1 MKKLLIIAFVSTA
14 TILNGQSDISKTI
27 GEFSTLK
34 VYDLI
39 SVNLVKSDEN
49 RVEISG
55 NNSEDVEIINKNG
68 TLKIRMTID
77 EVFNGN
83 RTEVTLFY
91 TGFDTL
97 DTNEGAYISSSDIIE
112 HSDLELRAQEG
123 GQIKI
128 KVDTKFTEIKAYT
141 GGIVNLEG
149 TAGKVIYKVN
159 TGGVAETKNLKV
171 TNAEI
176 KIRAAGVV
184 EVNAQM
190 IDVNIRAGG
199 DVFIY
204 GTPKTVKDDRVLGG
218 RIIYKEN

>member
-1 MKKLLIIAFVSTA
+1 MKKLLLIAFISTA
-14 TILNGQSDISKTI
+14 TILNAQSDISKTV

-55 NNSEDVEIINKNG
+55 NNAEDVEVINKNG

-77 EVFNGN
+77 EIFDGN
-83 RTEVTLFY
+83 RTEVTLFH
-91 TGFDTL
+91 TGFDIL

-112 HSDLELRAQEG
+112 HDDLELRAQEG

-128 KVDTKFTEIKAYT
+128 KVDTKFTEIKVYT
-141 GGIVNLEG
+141 GGIINLEG
-149 TAGKVIYKVN
+149 TAGKVIYRVN
-159 TGGVAETKNLKV
+159 TGGIAQTRNLEV
-171 TNAEI
+171 TNADI
-176 KIRAAGVV
+176 KIRAGGEV

-199 DVFIY
+199 DVFVF
-204 GTPKTVKDDRVLGG
+204 GDPKTVKEDRVLGG

>member
-1 MKKLLIIAFVSTA
+1 MKKLLLIAFISTA
-14 TILNGQSDISKTI
+14 TILNAQSDISKTV

-55 NNSEDVEIINKNG
+55 NNAEDVEVINKNG

-77 EVFNGN
+77 EIFDGN
-83 RTEVTLFY
+83 RTEVTLFH
-91 TGFDTL
+91 TGFDIL

-112 HSDLELRAQEG
+112 HNDLELRAQEG

-141 GGIVNLEG
+141 GGIINLEG
-149 TAGKVIYKVN
+149 TAGKVIYRVN
-159 TGGVAETKNLKV
+159 TGGIAETRNLEV

-176 KIRAAGVV
+176 KIRAGGEV

-199 DVFIY
+199 DVFIF
-204 GTPKTVKDDRVLGG
+204 GDPKTVKEDRVLGG
-218 RIIYKEN
+218 RLIYMEN